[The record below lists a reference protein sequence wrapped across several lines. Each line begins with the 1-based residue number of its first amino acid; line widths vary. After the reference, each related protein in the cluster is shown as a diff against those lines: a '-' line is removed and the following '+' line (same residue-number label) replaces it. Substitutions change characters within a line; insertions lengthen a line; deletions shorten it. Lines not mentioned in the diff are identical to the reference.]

1 VFHNFIFKMKFIKYL
16 SALLVLST
24 SVAMAQPEVTVLRL
38 SAPGAGNAAWT
49 EAIVQTLNDN
59 GYSTN
64 VVGFKNCQ
72 EGAKWLK
79 DNPKEPVVA
88 MNFSDPFLL
97 NIVQPS
103 NPASCNFPI
112 NKESL
117 VAVSG
122 KWFHFI
128 CGHTDKGGNLPALLN
143 SSGAKIGSWNS
154 PVQVKITEDQM
165 TDIGVKN
172 FKVISYA
179 AGKDMMQ
186 AFVSG
191 DIDYIILSTE
201 NFAAGLPNASCFAT
215 SAEPKYAAQMHRTS
229 YSEINKNVRH
239 QNSGLWPVIVSY
251 NTDIAPLRKIF
262 APSGKHGPLLE
273 AITKPYIQVDA
284 PIDDQLRDLNVRA
297 QEIKQ

>member
-1 VFHNFIFKMKFIKYL
+1 MKIIKYL
-16 SALLVLST
+16 AALLVFST
-24 SVAMAQPEVTVLRL
+24 SLAIAQPSVTVLRL

-49 EAIVQTLNDN
+49 EAMVQTLNEN
-59 GYSTN
+59 GYATT
-64 VVGFKNCQ
+64 VVGFKSCQ

-88 MNFSDPFLL
+88 MNFSDPVLL
-97 NIVQPS
+97 NMVEPS
-103 NPASCNFPI
+103 NPAACDFPI

-128 CGHTDKGGNLPALLN
+128 CGHTDKGGDIQSLID
-143 SSGAKIGSWNS
+143 SKGAKIGSWNS
-154 PVQVKITEDQM
+154 PVQMQITKDQM

-172 FKVISYA
+172 FKVVSYA

-215 SAEPKYAAQMHRTS
+215 SAEPKYAALMHRTS

-251 NTDIAPLRKIF
+251 NTDIDSLRKMF
-262 APSGKHGPLLE
+262 APSGKHGPLLDSLM
-273 AITKPYIQVDA
+273 KPYIQVTA
-284 PIDDQLRDLNVRA
+284 PIDEQLRDLNTRA